1 MPTRDTQ
8 ATLDRRRFASL
19 AVGWDN
25 LAARHR
31 RARDLA
37 GDHER
42 RYHHDRQVGR
52 CLDRAAHYRAQ
63 VAALS
68 AAGGAS

>member
-8 ATLDRRRFASL
+8 ETLDRRRFRAL
-19 AVGWDN
+19 AVGWGN
-25 LAARHR
+25 LAAHHR

-37 GDHER
+37 GDPER
-42 RYHHDRQVGR
+42 RYHHDRQVGH

-63 VAALS
+63 VAALT